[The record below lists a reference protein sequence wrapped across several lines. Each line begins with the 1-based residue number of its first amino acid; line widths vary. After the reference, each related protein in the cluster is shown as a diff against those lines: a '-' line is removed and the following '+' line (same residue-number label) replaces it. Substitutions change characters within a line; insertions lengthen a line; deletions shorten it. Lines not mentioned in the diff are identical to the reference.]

1 MRISVAQPASKMFPF
16 GRRVLGGRAGAT
28 VGLLGTA
35 MVAIN
40 LLASPAGVA
49 ACFSSAPPPSVR
61 GSDGKPATSV
71 YGFTANNIDGKPV
84 PLEQYRGHVLIIVNV
99 ASDCGYTDGHYK
111 EFNQLYQEYA
121 ESKGLRILAFP
132 CNQFGGQ
139 EPGTNAQIKQFAE
152 GRSVRFD
159 MFAKVDVN
167 GDQAHP
173 LWQYLKQRQGGTL
186 VDAIKW
192 NFTKFL
198 VNKRGEPVGRYGPTT
213 SPLELRA
220 ELEKLFAE

>member
-1 MRISVAQPASKMFPF
+1 MFLL
-16 GRRVLGGRAGAT
+16 GRRLMTGPRGAAVG

-40 LLASPAGVA
+40 LLSSTTGVA
-49 ACFSSAPPPSVR
+49 ACSAAQPPVA
-61 GSDGKPATSV
+61 GVDGKTATSV
-71 YGFTANNIDGKPV
+71 YDFTANDIDGNPV
-84 PLEQYRGHVLIIVNV
+84 QLGKYRGHVLIIVNV
-99 ASDCGYTDGHYK
+99 ASKCGYTDGHYK

-139 EPGTNAQIKQFAE
+139 EPGSNAEIKQFAE
-152 GRSVRFD
+152 GRGVKFD
-159 MFAKVDVN
+159 MMAKVNVN
-167 GDQAHP
+167 GDDAHP

-192 NFTKFL
+192 NFTKFI
-198 VNKRGEPVGRYGPTT
+198 VDKNGQPVGRYGPTT
-213 SPLELRA
+213 SPLEMRE
-220 ELEKLFAE
+220 ELEKYLNQ

>member
-1 MRISVAQPASKMFPF
+1 MFLL
-16 GRRVLGGRAGAT
+16 GRRLLTGYRGVAVGAS

-40 LLASPAGVA
+40 LLSSPASVA
-49 ACFSSAPPPSVR
+49 ACSSAQPPAT
-61 GSDGKPATSV
+61 GADGKMATSV
-71 YGFTANNIDGKPV
+71 YDFTANDIDGKPV
-84 PLEQYRGHVLIIVNV
+84 SLAKYRGHVLIIVNV
-99 ASDCGYTDGHYK
+99 ASNCGYTDGHYK
-111 EFNQLYQEYA
+111 EFNQLFSEYA

-139 EPGTNAQIKQFAE
+139 EPGTNADIKRFAE
-152 GRSVRFD
+152 GRGVRFD

-167 GDQAHP
+167 GDDAHP

-192 NFTKFL
+192 NFTKFI
-198 VNKRGEPVGRYGPTT
+198 VDKNGQPVGRYGPTT
-213 SPLELRA
+213 SPLEMRQQ
-220 ELEKLFAE
+220 LEKYFAQ